1 MSLWYEGQTD
11 AYVTIYVYD
20 KVDIINFLITMNMN
34 ETCFSQQQKNKQ
46 KQSSW

>member
-20 KVDIINFLITMNMN
+20 KVDIINFLITMN